1 VKLILI
7 TLFAAFYLFMAIR
20 FFRSWWVFFRQDT
33 DQSKSW
39 AYISIAVII
48 LASAFWP
55 VVVPFAYL
63 ELLEKVRRNAAML
76 EANTPEMET
85 CELDK
90 EAAEEPENFVSSVE
104 L

>member
-1 VKLILI
+1 MKLILV
-7 TLFAAFYLFMAIR
+7 TLFAAFYLLMAIR

-33 DQSKSW
+33 DLSTSW

-76 EANTPEMET
+76 EANTPETEI

-90 EAAEEPENFVSSVE
+90 ETVEEPEDFVSSVE